1 MPTRAFCDC
10 CDEPTRQLFD
20 ITRIPELASVV
31 RQFGYR
37 AVCQA
42 CYDNLFEELERERE
56 REEKDVDA

>member
-42 CYDNLFEELERERE
+42 CYDNLFEELEREC
-56 REEKDVDA
+56 EEEDVDA